1 MEAARIFETYKF
13 RLRPTDDQVAR
24 LEQWFASVRWVYNA
38 ALEQR
43 ETYGRRKGTD
53 LHGRPS
59 AFKGCG
65 KKTDDVII
73 QDSEVD

>member
-1 MEAARIFETYKF
+1 METARIFKTCKF
-13 RLRPTDDQVAR
+13 RLRPADDQAAR

-59 AFKGCG
+59 VFKGCG

-73 QDSEVD
+73 